1 MSDTSMLEVMAR
13 MTDTKINI
21 KEVCDKWLMITYD
34 LPHTEEGDRA
44 RREFLMAAHS
54 IGAAKHTESVYL
66 LPWTPEA
73 EVLALELSRVKN
85 GEVFIWT
92 SQATDQSKI
101 KEITQTYD
109 EGLAP
114 IMDEISER
122 IDRIEEHQARE
133 RYGRAEKMLPK
144 TEKMLDDMQ
153 DAILRRGSAVLFIHL
168 QLMQRR
174 FAGLRQIYMLYPQL
188 VLYL

>member
-1 MSDTSMLEVMAR
+1 MSDTSTLEVMAR
-13 MTDTKINI
+13 MTDTNINI

-44 RREFLMAAHS
+44 RRDFLAAAHS
-54 IGAAKHTESVYL
+54 IGATKHTESVYL

-92 SQATDQSKI
+92 SQPTDQSKI

-109 EGLAP
+109 EGLEP

-122 IDRIEEHQARE
+122 IDRIEEHQAGE

-144 TEKMLDDMQ
+144 TEKMLDDMR

-168 QLMQRR
+168 QLLQRR
-174 FAGLRQIYMLYPQL
+174 FAGLRQIYMLYP
-188 VLYL
+188 